1 METGREGLMRSLA
14 FGVLAAALLLVG
26 GTASA
31 AAAEQWSDGSAGR
44 LVAEQGG
51 TATLLPAD
59 ELAAGG
65 LGQWIWPGVAGGPY
79 GGFASPQT
87 AAFFGYGNNA
97 NPVYQAG
104 LVGGIGNYS
113 TTQLQGFNALSGL
126 NQTGLAPAGALSLNS
141 LVGLG
146 VANTAVNPLGG
157 GTVFGIGGVGFPLF
171 PGQTLGNTTLGQ
183 LPGYPAAGSI
193 PLGFSGLNPFLAQL
207 GLNFL
212 R

>member
-1 METGREGLMRSLA
+1 MRSRA
-14 FGVLAAALLLVG
+14 FGLLAAALLLVG

-31 AAAEQWSDGSAGR
+31 AAAEQWSDGSAAR
-44 LVAEQGG
+44 IAAEHGA

-65 LGQWIWPGVAGGPY
+65 LGQWAWPGVAGGPY

-87 AAFFGYGNNA
+87 AAFFGYGNNSS
-97 NPVYQAG
+97 PVYQAG
-104 LVGGIGNYS
+104 LVGGIGNY
-113 TTQLQGFNALSGL
+113 TPTQLQAFNALSGL

-141 LVGLG
+141 LIGLG
-146 VANTAVNPLGG
+146 VASSAVGPTG
-157 GTVFGIGGVGFPLF
+157 GTVFGIGGLGFPLF
-171 PGQTLGNTTLGQ
+171 PGQTLGNTSLGQ
-183 LPGYPAAGSI
+183 LPGYPAGSGTV